1 MKQLV
6 IITALAAMLASCANS
21 PEGSTNTDGSGAS
34 VLPEKTGDTSREK
47 KADNGGGGE
56 YNTDTM
62 PGTVKVPGKDSA
74 VISEADSGTIKL
86 NSGTK
91 NQPVKADSIKKK
103 SAKTKQ

>member
-6 IITALAAMLASCANS
+6 IITAMAAMLASCANS

-34 VLPEKTGDTSREK
+34 VLPEKTGDTSRQK

-62 PGTVKVPGKDSA
+62 PGTVRVPGKDSA
-74 VISEADSGTIKL
+74 VISEAEL
-86 NSGTK
+86 NSGAK
-91 NQPVKADSIKKK
+91 DQPVKADSINKK

>member
-62 PGTVKVPGKDSA
+62 PGTVRVPGKDSA
-74 VISEADSGTIKL
+74 VISEADGGTIRL

-91 NQPVKADSIKKK
+91 NQQVNADSMKNK
-103 SAKTKQ
+103 SEKNKQ